1 MALILLGLGDS
12 RPELEHC
19 LGTAGFHPA
28 LAREAVAWAWQEFNG
43 AEGIGL
49 TDVARSA

>member
-12 RPELEHC
+12 RSELEHR

-43 AEGIGL
+43 AEL
-49 TDVARSA
+49 VDRTDVAQSA